1 MSIVIGEGAAGC
13 VHKPS
18 LECKNKKIDYKNK
31 VSKLMDIDNAN
42 DELDEYKLISKL
54 DKNKDFYLGKPLSC
68 LPAKTKEKSKS
79 YKFM

>member
-54 DKNKDFYLGKPLSC
+54 D
-68 LPAKTKEKSKS
+68 
-79 YKFM
+79 